1 MIIELD
7 RDQRQDMSE
16 RSQDVSDVLRI
27 LRVAGNT
34 EATRESAYLAW
45 AEHSERSAANWLIVA
60 KDPMGFAEITA
71 AHDALVRN
79 RANRSIIAEQGEDRA
94 EPAPSRTVPVGKPTP
109 REDDPA
115 NRKALADL
123 KAIGFDP
130 PVGVTRSEERID
142 RMRHIAGRLSNVRY
156 MANAIDA
163 MDGIPEGLRAPAV
176 QNGDKQLRHMLGNG
190 IPELN
195 MGGRCY
201 VALRRAEREG
211 DMAALRTGLV
221 MMVTADNREIG
232 YADVLTALKQ
242 DGLPLREVSK
252 DASVQATSGKPERII
267 RSTGTKGPADGM
279 PALMAPGM
287 GKGGVER

>member
-7 RDQRQDMSE
+7 QDQRQDMSE

-34 EATRESAYLAW
+34 GATRESAYLAW

-71 AHDALVRN
+71 AHEALVRN
-79 RANRSIIAEQGEDRA
+79 RANRSITAERGEDRA
-94 EPAPSRTVPVGKPTP
+94 EPAPTRTVPVEKPRA

-115 NRKALADL
+115 NRKAVADL
-123 KAIGFDP
+123 KAIGFEP
-130 PVGVTRSEERID
+130 PVGVTRSQERIE
-142 RMRHIAGRLSNVRY
+142 RMGHIAGRLSNVRY

-163 MDGIPEGLRAPAV
+163 MDGIPEEQRAPAV
-176 QNGDKQLRHMLGNG
+176 QNGDKQLRHMLGNA

-195 MGGRCY
+195 LGGRCY

-221 MMVTADNREIG
+221 MMVSADNREIG
-232 YADVLTALKQ
+232 YADVLAGLKQ

-252 DASVQATSGKPERII
+252 ETGVQTAAGRPERIL

-287 GKGGVER
+287 GKGGAER